1 MGKKYGF
8 IVAFIVI
15 ILLIYAWVSRFGLS
29 LPPIED
35 YALPLGRDA
44 WLLVCVGLIATAIAL
59 LFLFLDFKL
68 SRSAAF
74 IGWVFYFPVLFNTL
88 IPMFIMFFSV
98 IGVFYTPWLFFTD
111 LEFANR
117 IINGHIRLQNEYL
130 HISIETLGYILIIA
144 GLAVYILSLY
154 QLLSHAKKGRKLL
167 TKGFYGLVRHP
178 QYLGIFL
185 WTFGFA
191 ICGWRLINYLMWLT
205 LCYSYILLAEF
216 EEAEME
222 KIFGKEYE
230 NYKNSVP
237 LIMPYI
243 KLNFKPVSTIASK
256 RKIRLLAYTVLYLL
270 LLTTFYYI
278 LEPYIVVYR

>member
-1 MGKKYGF
+1 MGKKYGYV
-8 IVAFIVI
+8 VAFIVI
-15 ILLIYAWVSRFGLS
+15 LLLIYVWVSRFGLS
-29 LPPIED
+29 LPPVED

-44 WLLVCVGLIATAIAL
+44 WLLVGLGLTATALAL

-74 IGWVFYFPVLFNTL
+74 IGWVFYFPVLFNIL

-98 IGVFYTPWLFFTD
+98 IGVFYTPWLVFTD
-111 LEFANR
+111 LESANR

-130 HISIETLGYILIIA
+130 YMSIETLGYILIVG

-154 QLLSHAKKGRKLL
+154 QLLSHAKKGHKLL
-167 TKGFYGLVRHP
+167 TKGFYGLIRHP

-185 WTFGFA
+185 WTLGFA

-205 LCYSYILLAEF
+205 LCYSYMLLAEF

-222 KIFGKEYE
+222 KKFGKEYE
-230 NYKNSVP
+230 DYKSNVP
-237 LIMPYI
+237 LITPFL
-243 KLNFKPVSTIASK
+243 KLNFKPISNIASN
-256 RKIRLLAYTVLYLL
+256 RKARLLAYTAVYLL
-270 LLTTFYYI
+270 LLTAFYFI
-278 LEPYIVVYR
+278 VDPYIVIYR